1 MYVKRDPT
9 AGAGGCQAY
18 LPCPG
23 SGTPEQL
30 PTSTSAGPA
39 TTGEETPE
47 AEAPTTLSGA
57 SIYGMTTAFAVAVM
71 SAAWYVL

>member
-1 MYVKRDPT
+1 MDPLS
-9 AGAGGCQAY
+9 AEA
-18 LPCPG
+18 
-23 SGTPEQL
+23 QL
-30 PTSTSAGPA
+30 SMPRHPHDNA